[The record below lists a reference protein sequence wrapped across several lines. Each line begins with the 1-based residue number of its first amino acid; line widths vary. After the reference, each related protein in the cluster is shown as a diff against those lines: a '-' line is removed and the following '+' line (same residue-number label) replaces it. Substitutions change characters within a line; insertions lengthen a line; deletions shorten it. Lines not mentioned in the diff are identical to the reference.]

1 VADSDLLRVNGDRMW
16 NNLVEL
22 GGVGKGNK
30 GVSRIAFSEE
40 DSKGRKW
47 LVEKMR
53 QIGFETELD
62 YAGNVFGRL
71 ASKDASKKPAIL
83 VGSHLDTVPQGGM
96 FDGALGVLAGLEC
109 IQTIKEK
116 ALRLMHPIVVVAFSN
131 EEGSSVGPGL
141 FGSRFYT
148 GEVDENEWERVR
160 PFLKKAGFLPDKCEE
175 NFPLPS
181 FKRDDYLVYLEL
193 HVEQGGV
200 LDRWGENLGV
210 VQGIVWIHS
219 FSAKFLGEAN
229 HAGTTPMDQRH
240 DALQGASVLILDI
253 PEIVKKLGSATSVGT
268 CGQITVAPGG
278 RNIIPGEAEIT
289 VEVRDQDKAVADR
302 IIEALR
308 ERARQIAS
316 ERGLRVELTEVSKS
330 PGAKM
335 DPFIQDVIEACSK
348 KLGLKARRM
357 PSGAGHDAAVL
368 AKYLRTGM
376 IFVPSKG
383 GISHSPGEWTEKED
397 CVNGANVL
405 LQTILQLDKSF

>member
-1 VADSDLLRVNGDRMW
+1 MW

-22 GGVGKGNK
+22 GEIGKGNK

-40 DSKGRKW
+40 DVKGRKW
-47 LVEKMR
+47 LVEKMQ
-53 QIGFETELD
+53 QIGLETKVD
-62 YAGNVFGRL
+62 CAGNVFGWL
-71 ASKDASKKPAIL
+71 GCKDEKPAIL
-83 VGSHLDTVPQGGM
+83 TGSHLDTVPQGGM

-116 ALRLMHPIVVVAFSN
+116 ALRLTHPIVVVAFSN
-131 EEGSSVGPGL
+131 EEGSRVGPGL

-148 GEVDENEWERVR
+148 GEVDESEWERVS
-160 PFLKKAGFLPDKCEE
+160 PFLKKAGFLSDKCEE

-200 LDRWGENLGV
+200 LDRSGEDLGV

-229 HAGTTPMDQRH
+229 HAGTTPMDQRQ

-253 PEIVKKLGSATSVGT
+253 PEIVKKLGSGTSVGT

-278 RNIIPGEAEIT
+278 RNIIPGEAEIS

-316 ERGLRVELTEVSKS
+316 ERGLRVELSEVSKS

-335 DPFIQDVIEACSK
+335 DPFIQDVIEACGR
-348 KLGLKARRM
+348 KLGLKTRRM

-383 GISHSPGEWTEKED
+383 GISHSPGEWTEKGD
-397 CVNGANVL
+397 CENGANVL